1 MASKPPSFLIIN
13 VSRIGDTLLVT
24 PAIRAVA
31 RAFPGTDIT
40 FIGHPKRCE
49 VVRHLPFV
57 STVKGMTKNWAWL
70 LGHWRAQ
77 RYDVAIVYGYDLPL
91 VNYALRLAKR
101 VVAFRQKD
109 AAINERLYRAV
120 EPPPAKSM
128 HSAQLPLLL
137 TQALGIEPDGH
148 HLAYRVT
155 DRERAW
161 AESFLQQQV
170 PAGKRP
176 LIGLQVASFPTKAYR
191 DWPVR
196 HFAALCEKILFA
208 YPQAH
213 FLLLGGK
220 QEIAKIR
227 ELEQCLGDHATV
239 VAGKLSLR
247 HTAALMQ
254 QLGLYVG
261 VDTGPTH
268 LAGAIGVPMVA
279 LYHCHSPGRLYAP
292 LDRDQLQVIEHPALD
307 CGGTAQSEMAEI
319 SVETVWGAVQ
329 AMLNR
334 KSKPDA

>member
-1 MASKPPSFLIIN
+1 LAGKPPSFLIIN

-31 RAFPGTDIT
+31 KAFPGADIT
-40 FIGHPKRCE
+40 FVGHPKRCE

-57 STVKGMTKNWAWL
+57 STVRGLTKNWAWL
-70 LGHWRAQ
+70 LGHWPKQ
-77 RYDVAIVYGYDLPL
+77 RYDFAIVYGYDLPL

-101 VVAFRQKD
+101 VVAFRQKN
-109 AAINERLYRAV
+109 AAINKRLYRV
-120 EPPPAKSM
+120 VDLPPAKSM
-128 HSAQLPLLL
+128 HSARAPLLL
-137 TQALGIEPDGH
+137 MQALGIEPDGL
-148 HLAYRVT
+148 HLAYQVT

-161 AESFLQQQV
+161 AESFLRQQV
-170 PAGKRP
+170 HAGKGP

-196 HFAALCEKILFA
+196 HFAALCERILFA

-227 ELEQCLGDHATV
+227 ELEKHLGDHATV
-239 VAGKLSLR
+239 VAGRLSLR
-247 HTAALMQ
+247 QTAALMQ
-254 QLGLYVG
+254 RLGLYVG

-279 LYHCHSPGRLYAP
+279 LYHCHSPGRLFAP
-292 LDRDQLQVIEHPALD
+292 LDRDKLHVIEHPALD
-307 CGGTAQSEMAEI
+307 AGGTAQSEMAEI
-319 SVETVWGAVQ
+319 SVDNVWGAVQ
-329 AMLNR
+329 AMLSQ
-334 KSKPDA
+334 KSKLDA

>member
-1 MASKPPSFLIIN
+1 MAGKPPSFLIIN

-31 RAFPGTDIT
+31 RAHPGAAIT
-40 FIGHPKRCE
+40 FVGHPKRCE

-57 STVKGMTKNWAWL
+57 STVKGITKNWAWL
-70 LGHWRAQ
+70 LGQWRGQ
-77 RYDVAIVYGYDLPL
+77 RYDFAIVYGFDLPL
-91 VNYALRLAKR
+91 VNYALRVAQR

-109 AAINERLYRAV
+109 AAINKRLYRAV
-120 EPPPAKSM
+120 DRPPFQSM
-128 HSAQLPLLL
+128 HSARLPLLL
-137 TQALGIEPDGH
+137 TQALDIAPDGH
-148 HLAYRVT
+148 HLAYEVT

-161 AESFLQQQV
+161 ALSFLEQRV

-191 DWPVR
+191 DWPVH
-196 HFAALCEKILFA
+196 HFAALCAKILCA

-220 QEIAKIR
+220 EELAKIR
-227 ELEQCLGDHATV
+227 ELEKILGDRATV

-247 HTAALMQ
+247 QTAALMQ

-279 LYHCHSPGRLYAP
+279 LYHCHSPGRLLAP
-292 LDRDQLQVIEHPALD
+292 LDRDKLRVIEHPALD
-307 CGGTAQSEMAEI
+307 AGGTIRSEMAEI
-319 SVETVWGAVQ
+319 TVESVWEAVQ
-329 AMLNR
+329 AMLER
-334 KSKPDA
+334 T

>member
-1 MASKPPSFLIIN
+1 MAGKQLSFLIIN

-31 RAFPGTDIT
+31 RAHPGAAIT
-40 FIGHPKRCE
+40 FVGHPKRCE

-57 STVKGMTKNWAWL
+57 SAVKGITKNWAWL
-70 LGHWRAQ
+70 LGHWRGR
-77 RYDVAIVYGYDLPL
+77 RYDFAIVYGFDLPL
-91 VNYALRLAKR
+91 VNYALRVAER

-109 AAINERLYRAV
+109 AAINKRLYRAV
-120 EPPPAKSM
+120 DPPPFQSM
-128 HSAQLPLLL
+128 HSARLPLLL
-137 TQALGIEPDGH
+137 TQALDIAPDGH
-148 HLAYRVT
+148 HLAYEVT

-161 AESFLQQQV
+161 ALSFLEQQV
-170 PAGKRP
+170 PAPKRP

-191 DWPVR
+191 DWPVH
-196 HFAALCEKILFA
+196 HFAALCAKILCA

-220 QEIAKIR
+220 EELAKIR
-227 ELEQCLGDHATV
+227 ELEITLGDHATV

-247 HTAALMQ
+247 QTAALMQ

-279 LYHCHSPGRLYAP
+279 LYHCHSPGRLLAP
-292 LDRDQLQVIEHPALD
+292 LDRDKLRVIEHPALD
-307 CGGTAQSEMAEI
+307 AGGTIRSEMAEI
-319 SVETVWGAVQ
+319 TVESVWEAVQ
-329 AMLNR
+329 AMLERN
-334 KSKPDA
+334 

>member
-1 MASKPPSFLIIN
+1 LAGNPPSFLIIN

-31 RAFPGTDIT
+31 RAFPGAAIT
-40 FIGHPKRCE
+40 FVGHPNRCE
-49 VVRHLPFV
+49 VVRHLPYV
-57 STVKGMTKNWAWL
+57 STVKGFTKNWAWL
-70 LGHWRAQ
+70 LGHWRRQ
-77 RYDVAIVYGYDLPL
+77 RYDFAIVYGFDLAL
-91 VNYALRLAKR
+91 VKYALRVAKR

-109 AAINERLYRAV
+109 GAINERLYRAV
-120 EPPPAKSM
+120 EPPPFQSM
-128 HSAQLPLLL
+128 HSAHVPLLL
-137 TQALGIEPDGH
+137 TQALDIEPDGH
-148 HLAYRVT
+148 HLAYKVT
-155 DRERAW
+155 DGERAW
-161 AESFLQQQV
+161 AVSFLQQQV

-191 DWPVR
+191 DWPVH

-220 QEIAKIR
+220 KESAKIR
-227 ELEQCLGDHATV
+227 ELEKYLGDHATV

-247 HTAALMQ
+247 QTAALMQ

-279 LYHCHSPGRLYAP
+279 LYHCYSPGRLLAP
-292 LDRDQLQVIEHPALD
+292 LDRDKLHIVEHPRLD
-307 CGGTAQSEMAEI
+307 AGGTIRSEMAEI
-319 SVETVWGAVQ
+319 SVESVWAAVQ
-329 AMLNR
+329 AML
-334 KSKPDA
+334 KKT